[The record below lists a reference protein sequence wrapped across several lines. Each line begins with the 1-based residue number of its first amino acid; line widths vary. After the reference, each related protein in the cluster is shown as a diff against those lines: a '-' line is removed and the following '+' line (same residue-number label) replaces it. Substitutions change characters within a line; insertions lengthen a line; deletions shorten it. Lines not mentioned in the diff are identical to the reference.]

1 MWQLFRKSSTYFTWG
16 TWNFVFLFQGSHFNS
31 HSSLVGILCWL
42 HQRDHDSQVTSTWSS
57 SVWHSKL
64 ETCQQW
70 FSHKSWVLFSFSK
83 GELIG
88 YSIYN
93 LMDEF
98 RKQKTDNMTFNQGS
112 TKSKNLLIIAGSLPI
127 LWKVSKTQNWRFFWY
142 EISSQNWTPRICD
155 YENFQNFGTRG
166 GLISKIW

>member
-1 MWQLFRKSSTYFTWG
+1 
-16 TWNFVFLFQGSHFNS
+16 
-31 HSSLVGILCWL
+31 
-42 HQRDHDSQVTSTWSS
+42 
-57 SVWHSKL
+57 
-64 ETCQQW
+64 
-70 FSHKSWVLFSFSK
+70 
-83 GELIG
+83 
-88 YSIYN
+88 
-93 LMDEF
+93 
-98 RKQKTDNMTFNQGS
+98 MTFNQGS

>member
-1 MWQLFRKSSTYFTWG
+1 
-16 TWNFVFLFQGSHFNS
+16 
-31 HSSLVGILCWL
+31 
-42 HQRDHDSQVTSTWSS
+42 
-57 SVWHSKL
+57 
-64 ETCQQW
+64 
-70 FSHKSWVLFSFSK
+70 VLFSFSK

-127 LWKVSKTQNWRFFWY
+127 L
-142 EISSQNWTPRICD
+142 
-155 YENFQNFGTRG
+155 
-166 GLISKIW
+166 